1 VPIWDEGLSG
11 IHRAIAAEES
21 SPIHILAGPGT
32 GKTFAMMRRIARL
45 IEEEG
50 CSPKNILA
58 VTFTRTAARDL
69 KDQLAHLG
77 IEGADEVRATTLH
90 ALCFSILSKQ
100 EVFDLT
106 GRAARPILDFEMDLL
121 IEDLADRF
129 GGKREVR
136 KLIEA
141 YEAAWARLQHEE
153 PGFAAT
159 EADQAF
165 ENALLDWL
173 QYHRSMLIGELIP
186 LTLSFLRQNPAM
198 DVLPQFDHVLVDEYQ
213 DLNKADQDLIEQLAV
228 NGTLTVIGDDNQSIY
243 RFRHANPEGIRTFQ
257 QTHPGTVPYEIQ
269 ECRRCPPNIVAIS
282 NALISRDP
290 HRSREVPLHPDP
302 HRPPADLFIV
312 QHRTLDDEVAAVAAF
327 IDSYLNRHPDLPP
340 GQALVL
346 TPRRVIGNRIRD
358 TLIRLGRNSLSYFL
372 EDQLKT
378 DTAAEGYALL
388 NLLITPGDRTALRAW
403 LGIGGTDGRR
413 GAYRRLR
420 QAAERSSR
428 EPSDVLAA
436 VAAGN
441 ERLPHSGTLVERWNL
456 LQQRLG
462 DIRES
467 SGLDLVRALW
477 PAENEESEDIRLVAE
492 NLAIENS
499 EPAELLDAL
508 REAITQPELPGSDSD
523 IIRVMSLHKSKG
535 LTAAVVVVAGCMA
548 GALPKIDRDAP
559 QAEQDAQ
566 LEEQRRLFYVAITRA
581 TQSLVIS
588 SALSMAWRDALAAG
602 IDVMS
607 RGFEGGISVARTA
620 ASRFIMELGA
630 AAPRAVT
637 TAQWRAAARF

>member
-1 VPIWDEGLSG
+1 MPIWDEGLSG

-129 GGKREVR
+129 EGKREVR

-186 LTLSFLRQNPAM
+186 LTLAFLRQNPAM

-213 DLNKADQDLIEQLAV
+213 DLNKADQELIEQLAV

-243 RFRHANPEGIRTFQ
+243 RFRHANPDGIRTFQ
-257 QTHPGTVPYEIQ
+257 LTHPGTVPYEIQ
-269 ECRRCPPNIVAIS
+269 ECRRCPPNIV
-282 NALISRDP
+282 
-290 HRSREVPLHPDP
+290 
-302 HRPPADLFIV
+302 
-312 QHRTLDDEVAAVAAF
+312 
-327 IDSYLNRHPDLPP
+327 
-340 GQALVL
+340 
-346 TPRRVIGNRIRD
+346 
-358 TLIRLGRNSLSYFL
+358 
-372 EDQLKT
+372 
-378 DTAAEGYALL
+378 
-388 NLLITPGDRTALRAW
+388 
-403 LGIGGTDGRR
+403 
-413 GAYRRLR
+413 
-420 QAAERSSR
+420 
-428 EPSDVLAA
+428 
-436 VAAGN
+436 
-441 ERLPHSGTLVERWNL
+441 
-456 LQQRLG
+456 
-462 DIRES
+462 
-467 SGLDLVRALW
+467 
-477 PAENEESEDIRLVAE
+477 
-492 NLAIENS
+492 
-499 EPAELLDAL
+499 
-508 REAITQPELPGSDSD
+508 
-523 IIRVMSLHKSKG
+523 
-535 LTAAVVVVAGCMA
+535 
-548 GALPKIDRDAP
+548 
-559 QAEQDAQ
+559 
-566 LEEQRRLFYVAITRA
+566 
-581 TQSLVIS
+581 
-588 SALSMAWRDALAAG
+588 
-602 IDVMS
+602 
-607 RGFEGGISVARTA
+607 
-620 ASRFIMELGA
+620 
-630 AAPRAVT
+630 
-637 TAQWRAAARF
+637 

>member
-1 VPIWDEGLSG
+1 MPIWNRGLTG
-11 IHRAIAAEES
+11 IHRDIAAEES
-21 SPIHILAGPGT
+21 SPIHVLAGPGT

-45 IEEEG
+45 IEEEE

-69 KDQLAHLG
+69 KDQLGHLG

-106 GRAARPILDFEMDLL
+106 ARSARPILDFEMDFLVD
-121 IEDLADRF
+121 DLAHPF

-136 KLIEA
+136 RLIEA
-141 YEAAWARLQHEE
+141 YEAAWARLQHEA

-159 EADQAF
+159 DEDQAF

-173 QYHRSMLIGELIP
+173 QYHRSMLIGELVP
-186 LTLSFLRQNPAM
+186 LTLAFLRQNPAM
-198 DVLPQFDHVLVDEYQ
+198 DVLPRFDHVLVDEYQ
-213 DLNKADQDLIEQLAV
+213 DLNKADQELIELLAAH
-228 NGTLTVIGDDNQSIY
+228 GTLIVIGDDNQSIY
-243 RFRHANPEGIRTFQ
+243 RFRHANPEGIRTFE
-257 QTHPGTVPYEIQ
+257 QTHPGTVPYEIE

-290 HRSREVPLHPDP
+290 HRSRDVPLRPDP
-302 HRPPADLFIV
+302 NRQAADLFIV
-312 QHRTLDDEVAAVAAF
+312 QHRTLDEEVSTVASF
-327 IDSYLNRHPDLPP
+327 IDSYLNRHPGLPA

-378 DTAAEGYALL
+378 DAAAEGYALL
-388 NLLITPGDRTALRAW
+388 NLLVSPDDRTALRAW
-403 LGIGGTDGRR
+403 LGLGGTDGRR
-413 GAYRRLR
+413 GGYARLR
-420 QAAERSSR
+420 KEAQRSGR

-436 VAAGN
+436 VAAGS
-441 ERLPHSGTLVERWNL
+441 ERLPHSGALVERWNL
-456 LQQRLG
+456 LQHRLSE
-462 DIRES
+462 IRDL
-467 SGLDLVRALW
+467 SGLELVRALW
-477 PAENEESEDIRLVAE
+477 PNDEDTKDIRLVAE
-492 NLAIENS
+492 NLALENDD
-499 EPAELLDAL
+499 PIGLLDAV

-548 GALPKIDRDAP
+548 GALPKIDRDAT

-588 SALSMAWRDALAAG
+588 SSLSMPWRDALAAG
-602 IDVMS
+602 IDVTS
-607 RGFEGGISVARTA
+607 RGFENGISVARTA

-630 AAPRAVT
+630 SAPRAIST
-637 TAQWRAAARF
+637 DQWRAAARF

>member
-1 VPIWDEGLSG
+1 MTGV
-11 IHRAIAAEES
+11 HRAIAAEES
-21 SPIHILAGPGT
+21 SPVHILAGPGT
-32 GKTFAMMRRIARL
+32 GKTFAMMRRIARF
-45 IEEEG
+45 IEEER
-50 CSPKNILA
+50 CSPKSILA

-129 GGKREVR
+129 GGKRQVR

-153 PGFAAT
+153 PGFAASA
-159 EADQAF
+159 EDQAF

-173 QYHRSMLIGELIP
+173 QYHGSMLIGELIP
-186 LTLSFLRQNPAM
+186 LTLRFLRQNPAM
-198 DVLPQFDHVLVDEYQ
+198 EVLPDFDHVLVDEYQ
-213 DLNKADQDLIEQLAV
+213 DLNKADQDLIDKLAE
-228 NGTLTVIGDDNQSIY
+228 NGTLTIIGDDNQSIY
-243 RFRHANPEGIRTFQ
+243 SFRHANPEGIRTFQ
-257 QTHPGTVPYEIQ
+257 QTHPGTIAYEIQ

-290 HRSREVPLHPDP
+290 NRSREVPLLPDP
-302 HRPPADLFIV
+302 NRPAADVFVV
-312 QHRTLDDEVAAVAAF
+312 QHRTLDDEVAAVGAF
-327 IDSYLNRHPDLPP
+327 IDTYLKEHQDLPP

-372 EDQLKT
+372 EDQLKS

-388 NLLITPGDRTALRAW
+388 YLLVSPGDRTALRAW
-403 LGIGGTDGRR
+403 LGIGGTAGRR
-413 GAYRRLR
+413 PGYRRLR
-420 QAAERSSR
+420 RAAERSGR
-428 EPSDVLAA
+428 EPSDVLAS
-436 VAAGN
+436 VASGD
-441 ERLPHSGTLVERWNL
+441 EHLPHVATLVERWNT
-456 LQQRLG
+456 LQQCLG
-462 DIRES
+462 EIREL
-467 SGLDLVRALW
+467 SGLQLVRALW
-477 PAENEESEDIRLVAE
+477 PVENDESKDIRLVAE
-492 NLAIENS
+492 NLAIENG
-499 EPAELLDAL
+499 EPAELLEAL
-508 REAITQPELPGSDSD
+508 REAFTQPELPGSDGD

-566 LEEQRRLFYVAITRA
+566 VEEQRRLFYVAITRA
-581 TQSLVIS
+581 TRSLVIS
-588 SALSMAWRDALAAG
+588 SALTLAWRDALAAG
-602 IDVMS
+602 IVVTS
-607 RGFEGGISVARTA
+607 RGFEGGVSVAKTA
-620 ASRFIMELGA
+620 ASRFIQELGPN
-630 AAPRAVT
+630 APRAIT
-637 TAQWRAAARF
+637 TAQWRVAAHF